1 VVGPRV
7 HVLGMNWNAP
17 KHAIPSASLKDSKTG
32 VHSGAIE
39 SQMVAA
45 LIERHGK
52 RLVIHHAATKNYHDQ
67 VPAEHGGGVW
77 ELGLACGSWYPR
89 WLQVCRWPPPS
100 IGPFVLGLGALG
112 ILTAAL
118 VVVSR
123 ARGWFPR
130 ARGLFPRARGRL
142 LTFALLPTVQPA
154 AGANATNRGH
164 SSAAVRGMSAAVGRR
179 GMLVPPPGRR
189 APGFV
194 NASAFD
200 DLGFVIVPDVFTSAE
215 IDAIRA
221 QVRA

>member
-1 VVGPRV
+1 MVGPRV
-7 HVLGMNWNAP
+7 HVLGMNWNSP
-17 KHAIPSASLKDSKTG
+17 KHAIPSTSYRDSKTG
-32 VHSGAIE
+32 AHSGVIE
-39 SQMVAA
+39 SQMMAA

-118 VVVSR
+118 VVVLR
-123 ARGWFPR
+123 VRGWRLPR
-130 ARGLFPRARGRL
+130 GGRL
-142 LTFALLPTVQPA
+142 LTFALLPVVQPA
-154 AGANATNRGH
+154 AGANATHRGRF
-164 SSAAVRGMSAAVGRR
+164 SAADRDMAAAVGRR
-179 GMLVPPPGRR
+179 GMLVPPAGRR

-200 DLGFVIVPDVFTSAE
+200 DLGFVIVADVFTSAE

-221 QVRA
+221 QVRDA